1 MRFRPTPALIRLTV
15 TEHDKIEHPLPNGDV
30 LIQDSTRTRPEVEEA
45 FRKVEEDFERT
56 AEQAYRELR
65 EAGAA

>member
-1 MRFRPTPALIRLTV
+1 M

-30 LIQDSTRTRPEVEEA
+30 LIQDSTRIRPDVDAAFREIEEA
-45 FRKVEEDFERT
+45 FERD

-65 EAGAA
+65 EAAAA

>member
-1 MRFRPTPALIRLTV
+1 M

-30 LIQDSTRTRPEVEEA
+30 LIQDSTRTRPEVEKA
-45 FRKVEEDFERT
+45 FRKVEVDFERK

-65 EAGAA
+65 EAATA

>member
-1 MRFRPTPALIRLTV
+1 MIPSGPWSNNSGM

-30 LIQDSTRTRPEVEEA
+30 LIQDSTRRRPEVEAA
-45 FRKVEEDFERT
+45 FRRVEEVFERE

-65 EAGAA
+65 STSTA